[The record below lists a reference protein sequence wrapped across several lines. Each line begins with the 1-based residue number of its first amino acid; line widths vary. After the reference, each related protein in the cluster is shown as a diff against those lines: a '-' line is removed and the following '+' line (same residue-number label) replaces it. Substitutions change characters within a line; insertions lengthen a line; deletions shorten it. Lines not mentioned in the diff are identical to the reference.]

1 MLESLVRKIVSI
13 DGVNGC
19 IAVNQQDGSIMFK
32 EGNISP
38 ALEDIT
44 AFFGSGFDVVASSL
58 DIKGLKFSYLQQQ
71 NQKIIIIVRENG
83 YIGCE
88 IGKNASFE
96 EVIENIVKSEKSQVT
111 EKEEAKEEEKISETA
126 ESELSQEERFL
137 RSKLKQ
143 INLLIDEFSEGKEK
157 EKWVEIV
164 RQKFLENVAGKAIEN
179 VIQYE
184 ESTVKFTGVIDPN
197 VKEEEIAG
205 VTKLVTDSLCR
216 KAVEVH
222 GAIEAK
228 KKVHNVIEKLGIG
241 R

>member
-19 IAVNQQDGSIMFK
+19 IAVNQQDGSIMFE
-32 EGNISP
+32 EGNITP

-71 NQKIIIIVRENG
+71 SQKIIIIVRENG

-88 IGKNASFE
+88 IEKNASFE
-96 EVIENIVKSEKSQVT
+96 KVIENIVKSEKPQAQ
-111 EKEEAKEEEKISETA
+111 EKEEEKVSETA
-126 ESELSQEERFL
+126 KSELSQEERFL

-143 INLLIDEFSEGKEK
+143 INLLIDEFSEGKDK
-157 EKWVEIV
+157 EEWVKIV
-164 RQKFLENVAGKAIEN
+164 RQKFLENVEGKAIEGA
-179 VIQYE
+179 IEYE
-184 ESTVKFTGVIDPN
+184 GSTVKFTGLLDPN
-197 VKEEEIAG
+197 AKEEEIAG